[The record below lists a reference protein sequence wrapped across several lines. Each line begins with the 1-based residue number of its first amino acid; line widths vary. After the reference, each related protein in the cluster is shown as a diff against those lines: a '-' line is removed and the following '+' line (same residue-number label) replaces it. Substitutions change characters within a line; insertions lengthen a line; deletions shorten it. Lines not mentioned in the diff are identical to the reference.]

1 MANNFEHSSQRIVVN
16 TEVDKEIA
24 TGRLLSRVGVLVC
37 LNDYEFMS
45 RVSMDTEGVSL
56 IELGTADPR
65 RAYKIAK
72 LALQRLAEKN
82 LAATVVNGEVVA
94 DKNTATP
101 EELTAASQA
110 VLASR
115 LPDEDTTEIDFTV
128 GVYPS
133 VHDVYALK
141 FDPDYNVPIV
151 EMHVTPPNLAA

>member
-1 MANNFEHSSQRIVVN
+1 MASKFEHTSQRIVLN
-16 TEVDKEIA
+16 TQTNEETA
-24 TGRLLSRVGVLVC
+24 TGKRKSQVDVSIC

-110 VLASR
+110 VIASR

-133 VHDVYALK
+133 VHDIHVLK
-141 FDPDYNVPIV
+141 FDPEQSMPIV